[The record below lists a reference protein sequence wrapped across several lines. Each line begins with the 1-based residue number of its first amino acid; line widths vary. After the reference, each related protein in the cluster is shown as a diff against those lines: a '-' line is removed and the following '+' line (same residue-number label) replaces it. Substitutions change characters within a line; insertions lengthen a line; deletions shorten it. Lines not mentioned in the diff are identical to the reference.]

1 MKEIIIDS
9 SAANQRF
16 DKFLKKYF
24 SASSNGFIYKMLR
37 KKNIILN
44 DKKDDGS
51 SILLEGDTIKVF
63 FSDETFDK
71 MRGLDDSADEYNY
84 LKRLNYNL
92 DVIYED
98 DNIIAC
104 NKPADMLSQKSKAS
118 DISINEYII
127 SYLINER
134 NYSIED
140 YRLFHPSISNR
151 LDYNT
156 TGVILGAKTLQSQQ
170 ELSLALK
177 ERTIDK
183 YYICIVKGKVAKD
196 ILLKGSLTKNK
207 RTNMVKII
215 ADENEPQIETDIKV
229 ISSNNDISLLRIH
242 LITGKTHQIRAHLSS
257 INHPII
263 GDIKYGD
270 NKINNYYK
278 DKYNLN
284 SQALHSYITIYKEIE
299 IKAPLPEVMKQIIED
314 KYGNMEF

>member
-51 SILLEGDTIKVF
+51 SMLLEGDTIKVF
-63 FSDETFDK
+63 FSDKTFDK
-71 MRGLDDSADEYNY
+71 MRGLDNSADEYNY

-156 TGVILGAKTLQSQQ
+156 TGVILGAKTLQGQQ

-270 NKINNYYK
+270 NKINNFYK

>member
-71 MRGLDDSADEYNY
+71 MRGLDNSADEYNY

-104 NKPADMLSQKSKAS
+104 NKPADMLSQKSKSS

-156 TGVILGAKTLQSQQ
+156 TGVILGAKTLQGQQ

>member
-71 MRGLDDSADEYNY
+71 MRGLDNSADEYNY

-156 TGVILGAKTLQSQQ
+156 TGVILGAKTLQGQQ

-196 ILLKGSLTKNK
+196 ILLKGSLSKNK

-229 ISSNNDISLLRIH
+229 ISSNKDISLLRIH

>member
-71 MRGLDDSADEYNY
+71 MRGLDNSADEYNY

-104 NKPADMLSQKSKAS
+104 NKPAGMLSQKSKAS

-156 TGVILGAKTLQSQQ
+156 TGVILGAKTLQGQQ

-196 ILLKGSLTKNK
+196 ILLKGSLTKNQ

>member
-71 MRGLDDSADEYNY
+71 MRGLDNSADEYNY

-104 NKPADMLSQKSKAS
+104 NKPAYMLSQKSKAS

-156 TGVILGAKTLQSQQ
+156 TGVILGAKTLQGQQ

>member
-71 MRGLDDSADEYNY
+71 MRGLDNSADEYNY

-118 DISINEYII
+118 DVSINEYII

-134 NYSIED
+134 NYSIDD

-156 TGVILGAKTLQSQQ
+156 TGVILGAKTLQGQQ

-215 ADENEPQIETDIKV
+215 ADENEPKIETDIKV

>member
-71 MRGLDDSADEYNY
+71 MRGLDNSADEYNY

-118 DISINEYII
+118 DISINEYIL

-156 TGVILGAKTLQSQQ
+156 TGVILGAKTLQGQQ

-215 ADENEPQIETDIKV
+215 ADGNEPQIETDIKV

>member
-71 MRGLDDSADEYNY
+71 MRGLDNSADEYNY

-104 NKPADMLSQKSKAS
+104 NKPADMLSQKSKSS

-156 TGVILGAKTLQSQQ
+156 TGVILGAKTLQGQQ

-242 LITGKTHQIRAHLSS
+242 LITGKPHQIRAHLSS

>member
-51 SILLEGDTIKVF
+51 SMLLEGDTIKVF
-63 FSDETFDK
+63 FSDKTFDK
-71 MRGLDDSADEYNY
+71 MRGLDNSADEYNY

-156 TGVILGAKTLQSQQ
+156 TGVILGAKTLQGQQ

>member
-71 MRGLDDSADEYNY
+71 MRGLDNSADEYNY

-156 TGVILGAKTLQSQQ
+156 TGVILGAKTLQGQQ

-215 ADENEPQIETDIKV
+215 ADENEPKIETDIKV

>member
-71 MRGLDDSADEYNY
+71 MRGLDNSADEYNY

-104 NKPADMLSQKSKAS
+104 NKPAGMLSQKSKAS

-156 TGVILGAKTLQSQQ
+156 TGVILGAKTLQGQQ

-215 ADENEPQIETDIKV
+215 ADGNEPQIETDIKV

>member
-71 MRGLDDSADEYNY
+71 MRGLDNSADEYNY

-156 TGVILGAKTLQSQQ
+156 TGVILGAKTLQGQQ

>member
-71 MRGLDDSADEYNY
+71 MRGLDNSADEYNY

-104 NKPADMLSQKSKAS
+104 NKPANMLSQKSKAS

-156 TGVILGAKTLQSQQ
+156 TGVILGAKTLQGQQ

-242 LITGKTHQIRAHLSS
+242 LITGKSHQIRAHLSS